1 MSQVFQH
8 NSGLDWALVLYR
20 PTDCGTVKPILME
33 IRQPIVLSS
42 SIYILLN
49 TYKLNELHV
58 ITLTPLLPVTNVN
71 IILYGKRNLNL
82 ISNMIFFFLIKLQIT
97 SLKFGRDWILHFE
110 ILEFG
115 FYPPEV
121 WWCLNFTPWR
131 FKF

>member
-33 IRQPIVLSS
+33 IHQPIVLSS

-49 TYKLNELHV
+49 TYRLNELHV
-58 ITLTPLLPVTNVN
+58 IILTPLLPVTNVN

-82 ISNMIFFFLIKLQIT
+82 ISNMIFFLSKLQIT
-97 SLKFGRDWILHFE
+97 SLKFGGDWILHFE
-110 ILEFG
+110 VLEFG
-115 FYPPEV
+115 FYPTEV
-121 WWCLNFTPWR
+121 W
-131 FKF
+131 